1 MREHDVA
8 RENLGL
14 WLTELR
20 ANYVDQDS
28 HLLAIA
34 RRFGRPELVEEL
46 RTFGRVAADMDRP
59 IRRTNQ
65 EPNLPRLDRYDAI
78 GRRTEQVVFHPDY
91 HAIGRALY
99 ATGAMARYAEPGSEL
114 DSLAMVYVAAQNGES
129 GHTCPMACT
138 AGMIKILQ
146 GGDGTAPPEWLER
159 LLKPDYDEHYHGAQF
174 LTEVQGGADVGT
186 NAALASSAGD
196 GSYRING
203 EKWFC
208 SVADAHLMLVTARV
222 GSAQG
227 TPGVQ
232 SFIVPRHLADGTV
245 NGLQLRRLKDKLG
258 TRSMA
263 SAEIDFV
270 DAWAWPVGDFKAT
283 VRVVLNTSRLY
294 NAVVSSG
301 MLQRTW
307 REVEAY
313 ARHRVAFGVPLR
325 TFPQV
330 AMTLADVRATT
341 YAARGLTFALV
352 HLSDSLTRGSGG
364 PVERGAYRMLVNLN
378 KFWTSDQCTA
388 TIRDGIEI
396 LGGNGAIE
404 EFSVLPRLLRD
415 SIVCEQ
421 WEGPHNVLC
430 QQVLRD
436 CHRLSLHKAMF
447 AWLEGLAGPHPR
459 LERARERW
467 DRVLAMPSAE
477 QARHIRQIATELRP
491 VAQAIAL
498 LAEAASPQGDPMAG
512 QVAAWVLARSEPGYD
527 PLDDTDLKQRI
538 SALIGR

>member
-1 MREHDVA
+1 MA

-222 GSAQG
+222 G
-227 TPGVQ
+227 
-232 SFIVPRHLADGTV
+232 
-245 NGLQLRRLKDKLG
+245 
-258 TRSMA
+258 
-263 SAEIDFV
+263 
-270 DAWAWPVGDFKAT
+270 
-283 VRVVLNTSRLY
+283 
-294 NAVVSSG
+294 
-301 MLQRTW
+301 
-307 REVEAY
+307 
-313 ARHRVAFGVPLR
+313 
-325 TFPQV
+325 
-330 AMTLADVRATT
+330 
-341 YAARGLTFALV
+341 
-352 HLSDSLTRGSGG
+352 
-364 PVERGAYRMLVNLN
+364 
-378 KFWTSDQCTA
+378 
-388 TIRDGIEI
+388 
-396 LGGNGAIE
+396 
-404 EFSVLPRLLRD
+404 
-415 SIVCEQ
+415 
-421 WEGPHNVLC
+421 
-430 QQVLRD
+430 
-436 CHRLSLHKAMF
+436 
-447 AWLEGLAGPHPR
+447 
-459 LERARERW
+459 
-467 DRVLAMPSAE
+467 
-477 QARHIRQIATELRP
+477 
-491 VAQAIAL
+491 
-498 LAEAASPQGDPMAG
+498 
-512 QVAAWVLARSEPGYD
+512 
-527 PLDDTDLKQRI
+527 
-538 SALIGR
+538 